1 MATVMG
7 AAFHNYY
14 TCVAEDAV
22 ATSVDGAHERA
33 IWLMKKRY
41 LVRTVEKNLEL
52 LAGVTEDQLD
62 APGSKSIS

>member
-1 MATVMG
+1 MLATVMG

-22 ATSVDGAHERA
+22 ATSVPGAHEHA

-41 LVRTVEKNLEL
+41 IVRTVETITDYWKNR
-52 LAGVTEDQLD
+52 
-62 APGSKSIS
+62 